1 MIAPQAAIGIDP
13 NPSRDVLR
21 ANQLLEAGLWLRL
34 GGDDEGARRLFMRAL
49 SHDPTHRR
57 AKEWLAKSAPVRP
70 VADAAEFQH
79 DADVS
84 IILLDEGTAAS
95 AMAPGPCITADV
107 LDFLAEGSE
116 PEPAPE
122 PKPEPAPRFE
132 VAPTPAEPKPVHP
145 LMPVR
150 ALTPVPVLGQGLA
163 TVAPVAPPV
172 KQVTLLLQGVEEL
185 LSLGDASSA
194 MELLG
199 KAEAQA
205 PGEPRVVAARERSQH
220 AQQAALEAKLGD
232 LKRVPTVRLSPKE
245 LMQLKLDA
253 RAGFVLSRLDGRMSC
268 EAVFSVSGMS
278 RLDTM
283 HVLAQLLDQD
293 VITLR

>member
-1 MIAPQAAIGIDP
+1 
-13 NPSRDVLR
+13 
-21 ANQLLEAGLWLRL
+21 
-34 GGDDEGARRLFMRAL
+34 
-49 SHDPTHRR
+49 
-57 AKEWLAKSAPVRP
+57 
-70 VADAAEFQH
+70 
-79 DADVS
+79 
-84 IILLDEGTAAS
+84 
-95 AMAPGPCITADV
+95 V

-116 PEPAPE
+116 PESPSMPE
-122 PKPEPAPRFE
+122 PEPALRFE
-132 VAPTPAEPKPVHP
+132 VAPRPEPKPVRP

-150 ALTPVPVLGQGLA
+150 AITPVPMLGQGLA

-185 LSLGDASSA
+185 LSLGDTTSA

-205 PGEPRVVAARERSQH
+205 APGEPRVAAARERSQR
-220 AQQAALEAKLGD
+220 ARQAALEAKLGD

>member
-13 NPSRDVLR
+13 SPSRDVLR

-49 SHDPTHRR
+49 SHDPTNRR

-70 VADAAEFQH
+70 VDAAAEFQP
-79 DADVS
+79 DDEVS
-84 IILLDEGTAAS
+84 IILLDEATAAS
-95 AMAPGPCITADV
+95 AMAAGPNITADV
-107 LDFLAEGSE
+107 LDFLAEGS
-116 PEPAPE
+116 APE

-132 VAPTPAEPKPVHP
+132 VAPRPEPKPARQA
-145 LMPVR
+145 VR

-163 TVAPVAPPV
+163 TVAPPV

-185 LSLGDASSA
+185 LSLGDTTSA

-199 KAEAQA
+199 KAEAQS
-205 PGEPRVVAARERSQH
+205 PGEPRVAAARERSQR

>member
-13 NPSRDVLR
+13 SPSRDVLR

-49 SHDPTHRR
+49 SHDPTNRR

-70 VADAAEFQH
+70 VDAAAEFQP
-79 DADVS
+79 DAEVS
-84 IILLDEGTAAS
+84 IILLDEATAAS
-95 AMAPGPCITADV
+95 AMAAGPNITADV

-116 PEPAPE
+116 PEPAPMPE
-122 PKPEPAPRFE
+122 PEPAPR
-132 VAPTPAEPKPVHP
+132 PEPKPARP
-145 LMPVR
+145 AVR

-163 TVAPVAPPV
+163 TVAPPV

-185 LSLGDASSA
+185 LSLGDTTSA

-205 PGEPRVVAARERSQH
+205 APGEPRVAAARERSQR
-220 AQQAALEAKLGD
+220 ARQAALEAKLGD

-278 RLDTM
+278 RLDTL

>member
-13 NPSRDVLR
+13 SPSRDVLR

-49 SHDPTHRR
+49 SHDPTNRR

-70 VADAAEFQH
+70 VDAAAEFQP
-79 DADVS
+79 DAEVS
-84 IILLDEGTAAS
+84 IILLDEATAAS
-95 AMAPGPCITADV
+95 AMAQGPCITADV

-116 PEPAPE
+116 PELAPE

-132 VAPTPAEPKPVHP
+132 VAPRPEPKPARP
-145 LMPVR
+145 AVR

-185 LSLGDASSA
+185 LSLGDATSA
-194 MELLG
+194 MQLLG

-205 PGEPRVVAARERSQH
+205 PGEPRVVAARERSQQ

>member
-13 NPSRDVLR
+13 SPSRDVLR

-49 SHDPTHRR
+49 SHDPTNRR

-70 VADAAEFQH
+70 VDAAAEFQP
-79 DADVS
+79 DDEVS
-84 IILLDEGTAAS
+84 IILLDEATAAS
-95 AMAPGPCITADV
+95 AMAAGPNITADV
-107 LDFLAEGSE
+107 LDFLAEGS
-116 PEPAPE
+116 APE

-132 VAPTPAEPKPVHP
+132 VAPRPEPKPARQA
-145 LMPVR
+145 VR

-163 TVAPVAPPV
+163 TVAPPVAPPV

-220 AQQAALEAKLGD
+220 VRQAALEAKLGD

>member
-13 NPSRDVLR
+13 SPSRDVLR

-49 SHDPTHRR
+49 SHDPTNRR
-57 AKEWLAKSAPVRP
+57 AKEWLVKSAPVRP
-70 VADAAEFQH
+70 VDAAAEFQP
-79 DADVS
+79 DAEVS
-84 IILLDEGTAAS
+84 IILLDEATAAS
-95 AMAPGPCITADV
+95 AMAAGPNITADV
-107 LDFLAEGSE
+107 LDFLAEGSA
-116 PEPAPE
+116 PELAPE
-122 PKPEPAPRFE
+122 PKPRFE
-132 VAPTPAEPKPVHP
+132 VALRPEPKPARP
-145 LMPVR
+145 AVR

-220 AQQAALEAKLGD
+220 VRQAALEAKLGD

-253 RAGFVLSRLDGRMSC
+253 RAG
-268 EAVFSVSGMS
+268 
-278 RLDTM
+278 
-283 HVLAQLLDQD
+283 
-293 VITLR
+293 